1 MWWQRTVAQ
10 TASITLHPLSTSE
23 DTTYIAN
30 TILKC
35 KSAVQCIL
43 FHCCLV
49 KLKIKMQN
57 QVALLQMCFVT
68 KWKDSA
74 AKKRPRVQ
82 KMEYLADVFYLVL
95 MINSLGTNK
104 IRSKQSPFF
113 SSLSFPN
120 LGCQKMRRKAF
131 CHLLLWWLWC
141 LCYSASELR
150 ICCAEHSAN
159 SSPADLRSLD
169 YSKQRYTS

>member
-10 TASITLHPLSTSE
+10 TASTTLHPLSTSE

-43 FHCCLV
+43 FHCSLV

-57 QVALLQMCFVT
+57 QVALLRMCFVT

-74 AKKRPRVQ
+74 AKKRPRLQ

-104 IRSKQSPFF
+104 IRSKQSP
-113 SSLSFPN
+113 SSHPSIFPTWGAKKWEERHFATSCSGGYDVCAAVHQNWGFAVLSILQTP
-120 LGCQKMRRKAF
+120 LQ
-131 CHLLLWWLWC
+131 
-141 LCYSASELR
+141 
-150 ICCAEHSAN
+150 
-159 SSPADLRSLD
+159 
-169 YSKQRYTS
+169 QT